1 MVVWVKKACCVRA
14 SRVFIAGTLGF
25 GYERV
30 SGFNDDNDGNDGEE
44 I

>member
-14 SRVFIAGTLGF
+14 SRVFVAGTLGF

-30 SGFNDDNDGNDGEE
+30 SGFNGDNDGNDEEE